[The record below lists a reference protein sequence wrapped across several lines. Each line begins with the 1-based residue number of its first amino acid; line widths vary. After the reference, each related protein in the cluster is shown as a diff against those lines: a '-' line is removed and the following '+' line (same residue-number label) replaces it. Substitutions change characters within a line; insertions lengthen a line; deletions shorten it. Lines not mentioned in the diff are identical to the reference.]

1 MKDKRANKDFA
12 YERIATAIEQQILKG
27 ILKVGEKIPSLRTIC
42 REYGVSQSTVLQ
54 AYYLLESKALIEAR
68 PKSGYFVCNSP
79 KKILEVPVISNPQD
93 HVFEGSIDAL
103 VARVYNNVG
112 ANEQNVPLSLGIPA
126 NELLPIARLNKSLV
140 QAMRQLNGSGTAME
154 YPQGNEKLR
163 KQIAR
168 WSIAMEANL
177 DADNIITTNG
187 CLNAISYCLMV
198 LTEPG
203 DAIILESPVSFGM
216 IQVAQSL
223 KLTTIEMPC
232 HPESGI
238 ELDALEET
246 LQKRKVKLILLI
258 SNFSNPLGSCMPDEN
273 KRVLVELIEKYNVPL
288 IENDINGDV
297 YFGTQRPKSCKTFD
311 KAGLVLWC
319 GSVSKSLAPGY
330 RVGWVEPGRFKEQVL
345 KMKLYHAISSTA
357 ITQETTAIF
366 LENGRYETHLRKLRN
381 TLHFNY
387 LQYIQAIN
395 EFFPEGTK
403 ASRPKGGFVL
413 WLELDERI
421 DTFDLYE
428 QALKQK
434 ISIAPGKMFT
444 MRNQYNNCLRLN
456 FGLNW
461 NEQTRESLK
470 TLGELAKGL
479 LHK

>member
-1 MKDKRANKDFA
+1 MKNKRTDGEFM
-12 YERIATAIEQQILKG
+12 YERIAVAIEQQILKG
-27 ILKVGEKIPSLRTIC
+27 ILKVGDKIPSLRTIC

-79 KKILEVPVISNPQD
+79 RKSLEVPVVSNPAN
-93 HVFEGSIDAL
+93 HLFEGSIDTL
-103 VARVYNNVG
+103 VAKVYNNVG
-112 ANEQNVPLSLGIPA
+112 TNEKYAPLSLGVPA
-126 NELLPIARLNKSLV
+126 NELLPIARLNKSLT
-140 QAMRQLNGSGTAME
+140 QAMRQLKGSGTALE

-163 KQIAR
+163 RQIAR
-168 WSIAMEANL
+168 WSFAMEAGL
-177 DADNIITTNG
+177 DAADIITTNG
-187 CLNAISYCLMV
+187 CLNAISYCMMA

-223 KLTTIEMPC
+223 RLNIIEMPC
-232 HPESGI
+232 HPETGI

-258 SNFSNPLGSCMPDEN
+258 SNFSNPLGSSMPDEN
-273 KRVLVELIEKYNVPL
+273 KKILVGLLEKYNVPL
-288 IENDINGDV
+288 IENDINADV
-297 YFGTQRPKSCKTFD
+297 YFGNQRPKSCKTYD

-330 RVGWVEPGRFKEQVL
+330 RVGWVEAGRFKEAVL

-357 ITQETTAIF
+357 ITQEATAVF
-366 LENGRYETHLRKLRN
+366 LENGRYEAHLKKLRN
-381 TLHFNY
+381 TLHLNY
-387 LQYIQAIN
+387 LKYIEAIN
-395 EFFPEGTK
+395 AFFPEGTK

-413 WLELDERI
+413 WLELDNRI
-421 DTFDLYE
+421 DTSVLYE
-428 QALKQK
+428 QAIKQK

-444 MRNQYNNCLRLN
+444 LRNQFNNCLRLN

-461 NEQTRESLK
+461 NDHTQASLQ
-470 TLGELAKGL
+470 TLGQLASNL
-479 LHK
+479 MP